1 MVPASPLLAALPSDH
16 FFLHTATLLA
26 LALPGTASKASQ
38 GKQKCK
44 HLILLLFFFVSHGG
58 LLNRFA
64 RAFVSKISLFHQKH
78 FGVILGGT
86 VVN

>member
-16 FFLHTATLLA
+16 FFLHTATLIA

-44 HLILLLFFFVSHGG
+44 HLILFIFFLSPTEDF
-58 LLNRFA
+58 LTDL
-64 RAFVSKISLFHQKH
+64 
-78 FGVILGGT
+78 
-86 VVN
+86 